1 MWLAVR
7 RANKPGSGWTKDEV
21 ENLLYAGFH
30 GRIRRRP
37 RGLCAVLQLAAVLDN
52 PLYLFKVWDGGMSF
66 HGGLMGV
73 ILVMFWFA
81 RRTKRTFFEFPIL
94 SRH

>member
-1 MWLAVR
+1 
-7 RANKPGSGWTKDEV
+7 
-21 ENLLYAGFH
+21 
-30 GRIRRRP
+30 
-37 RGLCAVLQLAAVLDN
+37 
-52 PLYLFKVWDGGMSF
+52 MSF